1 MPTVIKT
8 PRARKDLVELAD
20 YIARDSVDAAIRW
33 LDRMDQRLAL
43 LASQPDM
50 GERRPE
56 IASDIRSFVAGAYVV
71 FYYPRL
77 DGIEVIRVLHSAR
90 DVDPLA

>member
-1 MPTVIKT
+1 MSVVIKT

-20 YIARDSVDAAIRW
+20 YIARVSLDAAIRW

-43 LASQPDM
+43 LASQPEM

-56 IASDIRSFVAGAYVV
+56 ISPEIRSFVAGAYVI
-71 FYYPRL
+71 YNRPRP
-77 DGIEVIRVLHSAR
+77 DGIEVARVLHSAR
-90 DVDPLA
+90 DIDPLA